1 MTDTVTDA
9 RLEQDAPEE
18 SRENLLAAVLRGA
31 GWPFIWLGLLTVGF
45 VAHQVFLT
53 TWLAQ
58 QAQGELTAERLEYFN
73 EVEGQLVIVDETGT
87 PIVDVDTGTLIVEV
101 DTGEPIPVD
110 PVDVPVV
117 VDGEGP
123 TLTASS
129 PDPLSTAPLEMIL
142 EAPPPR
148 HRACAV
154 IRIPSIDRL
163 KDGWNVVEGV
173 ELRDLRTG
181 AGHMPW
187 TPLPG
192 QLGNSVISGH
202 RTTHGAP
209 FHELDEL
216 EPGDSIEV
224 ETATGV
230 HVYAVRDIIV
240 VKPSALWVT
249 NPREGAW
256 LTLTTCHPKF
266 SARRRLIVFAELVGG
281 PNFAAVE
288 RLTS

>member
-1 MTDTVTDA
+1 MTDTVIDA
-9 RLEQDAPEE
+9 DLKRDTAEE
-18 SRENLLAAVLRGA
+18 PHGNLLAAVLRGA
-31 GWPFIWLGLLTVGF
+31 GWTFIWLGLLTVGF
-45 VAHQVFLT
+45 VVHQVVLT

-58 QAQGELTAERLEYFN
+58 QAQGELTAERLEYFD
-73 EVEGQLVIVDETGT
+73 EVEGQVVIVDDTGT
-87 PIVDVDTGTLIVEV
+87 PVLDVA
-101 DTGEPIPVD
+101 TGEPIPVD
-110 PVDVPVV
+110 PADVPVV
-117 VDGEGP
+117 VEGGGP
-123 TLTASS
+123 TLTPSS
-129 PDPLSTAPLEMIL
+129 RDPLSGAPLEMIL
-142 EAPPPR
+142 EAAPPR
-148 HRACAV
+148 HQSFAV

-163 KDGWNVVEGV
+163 KDGWNIVEGV

-230 HVYAVRDIIV
+230 HVYAVRDVII

-249 NPREGAW
+249 NPRPGAW

-266 SARRRLIVFAELVGG
+266 SARRRLVVFAELVGG
-281 PNFAAVE
+281 PNFAAVD